1 MGAGTGA
8 SWRGHGRE
16 LRGGSLRSGGPMRR
30 QLRSATLVLAGA
42 VALAGCGI
50 QTAPTTGA
58 AKLTITHAFGSQAV
72 ATRVQS
78 SPPNGETVKEL
89 LKRSYAIRTGPGGR
103 VVESI
108 AGAAANGSGRRWTFW
123 VNGIAPTLRVGRVPV
138 HHGDQVW
145 WDLHDADASS
155 SIPAVVGSYPEP
167 FTSGTG
173 GRKLPTVL
181 ECAPDV
187 QAACTVV
194 ASELRHVGVKVADQL
209 LGGGSGSDSLAVIVG
224 TFRDIRGVIAA
235 ELLKAGPSQSGVYA
249 QFAGVRD
256 SVLELDNPEG
266 QVVQAVGGHAGL
278 VAATEQPGLGEPA
291 WLIVGTDPTGV
302 VAAARLLKPAALR
315 DHFAVAVAGGHDL
328 PLPLQPTA

>member
-1 MGAGTGA
+1 
-8 SWRGHGRE
+8 
-16 LRGGSLRSGGPMRR
+16 MRHE
-30 QLRSATLVLAGA
+30 LRSATLALFGA

-58 AKLTITHAFGSQAV
+58 AKLTITHAFGSQAI
-72 ATRVQS
+72 ATHLQRS
-78 SPPNGETVKEL
+78 LKNGETVKQL
-89 LKRSYAIRTGPGGR
+89 LERSYRIRTGPGGR

-108 AGAAANGSGRRWTFW
+108 AGAAANANGRSWTFW
-123 VNGIAPTLRVGRVPV
+123 VNGIAPTVRAGRAPV

-145 WDLHDADASS
+145 WDLHDSVASG

-181 ECAPDV
+181 ECAQDV

-194 ASELRHVGVKVADQL
+194 AGELRHAGVKVADQL

-235 ELLKAGPSQSGVYA
+235 DLLKAGPSQSGVYA
-249 QFAGVRD
+249 QFTGAHD
-256 SVLELDNPEG
+256 SILELDNPQG
-266 QVVQAVGGHAGL
+266 QVVQAVGGNAGL

-291 WLIVGTDPTGV
+291 WLIVGTDPAGV
-302 VAAARLLKPAALR
+302 GAAARVLNQTALH
-315 DHFAVAVAGGHDL
+315 DHLAVAVAGGYDL
-328 PLPLQPTA
+328 PLSLQPTA